1 MAAEL
6 GIGTLHLAINRSR
19 SGDDV
24 ERVLAYVDRLGGF
37 TFSSVTTLPFDD
49 VVLEYEPAV
58 DHLLDGSSLAE
69 AMVGLAD
76 GVLAPGRHPAG
87 SVA

>member
-1 MAAEL
+1 
-6 GIGTLHLAINRSR
+6 
-19 SGDDV
+19 
-24 ERVLAYVDRLGGF
+24 
-37 TFSSVTTLPFDD
+37 
-49 VVLEYEPAV
+49 
-58 DHLLDGSSLAE
+58 LDGSSLAE